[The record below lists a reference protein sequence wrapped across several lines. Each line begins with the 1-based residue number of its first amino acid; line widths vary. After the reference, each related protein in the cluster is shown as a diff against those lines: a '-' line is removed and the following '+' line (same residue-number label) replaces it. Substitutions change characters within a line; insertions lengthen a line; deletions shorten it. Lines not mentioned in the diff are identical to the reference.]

1 MNLFNSDWRL
11 EILSVEDHKGHRK
24 GNKAFRY

>member
-1 MNLFNSDWRL
+1 MNLFSSDWRL

-24 GNKAFRY
+24 GNKAFL

>member
-11 EILSVEDHKGHRK
+11 EILSVEDHKGHSK
-24 GNKAFRY
+24 GNKAFL